1 MTQTKEKVVLV
12 VGAGSGM
19 GRLHARRAASSGLR
33 VAIAD
38 RNLEG
43 LRQTQEGHPEM
54 LIIPCDITAQDE
66 VASMV
71 NEVSEKLGPID
82 RLIHTAGIM
91 PTALIQDMSPDEV
104 SRVMRVNFD
113 GAVNTVTAVLPS
125 MLARRQGK
133 LVVYGSVAGY
143 ALTPHLAAYCASK
156 AAINAYMEIL
166 SEELKGS
173 GVEVH
178 LICPPMVNT
187 PLIDQARN
195 TSNPKSI
202 QQAARENL
210 LADPE
215 AVVDAVEKGIERG
228 RAIVLPLAMAKA
240 LFHGRRLAPRLMW
253 KVIRRSEEM

>member
-1 MTQTKEKVVLV
+1 MKKTSEKVVLV
-12 VGAGSGM
+12 VGAGSGL
-19 GRLHARRAASSGLR
+19 GRIHARRAASRGLR

-38 RNLEG
+38 RNMDG

-54 LIIPCDITAQDE
+54 LMVVCDITDE
-66 VASMV
+66 KAVASMV
-71 NEVSEKLGPID
+71 NEVSAGLGPVD
-82 RLIHTAGIM
+82 TLIHTAGIM
-91 PTALIQDMSPDEV
+91 PTALVRDTSAEEV
-104 SRVMRVNFD
+104 RRVMRVNFD
-113 GAVNTVTAVLPS
+113 GAVNVISALLPS
-125 MLARRQGK
+125 MLERRQGK
-133 LVVYGSVAGY
+133 LIVYGSVAGY

-156 AAINAYMEIL
+156 AAINAYVEIL
-166 SEELKGS
+166 GEELKGS
-173 GVEVH
+173 GVAVH

-215 AVVDAVEKGIERG
+215 AVVDAVERG
-228 RAIVLPLAMAKA
+228 VARGQRTVLPLTMAKA

-253 KVIRRSEEM
+253 RVIRRSEEM

>member
-1 MTQTKEKVVLV
+1 MKKTNENVALV
-12 VGAGSGM
+12 IGAGSGM
-19 GRLHARRAASSGLR
+19 GRIHARREASRGLR

-54 LIIPCDITAQDE
+54 RLIECDVTNASD
-66 VASMV
+66 VASMIR
-71 NEVSEKLGPID
+71 EVEESLGPID
-82 RLIHTAGIM
+82 RMIYTAGIM
-91 PTALIQDMSPDEV
+91 PTALIQDASPEEV
-104 SRVMRVNFD
+104 SRVMRVNYD
-113 GAVNTVTAVLPS
+113 GVVQVIANVLPS
-125 MLARRQGK
+125 MLKRGRGK
-133 LVVYGSVAGY
+133 LIVYGSVAGY

-156 AAINAYMEIL
+156 AAVNAYLEIL
-166 SEELKGS
+166 SEELKGT
-173 GVEVH
+173 GVDIH

-228 RAIVLPLAMAKA
+228 KALVLPLAMAKA
-240 LFHGRRLAPRLMW
+240 LYHGRRLAPRLMW